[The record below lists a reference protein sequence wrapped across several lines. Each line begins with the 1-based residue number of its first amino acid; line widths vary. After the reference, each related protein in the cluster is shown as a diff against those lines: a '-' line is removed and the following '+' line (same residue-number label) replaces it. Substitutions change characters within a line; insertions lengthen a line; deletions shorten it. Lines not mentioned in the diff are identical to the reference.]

1 MVSSVTLDQEE
12 GGSRVLQ
19 GSSYLPLTVGA
30 LWVWQQAETW
40 SEEAL
45 WCVCVRVCVCAR
57 MRGCVCMHVCVHVC
71 GCMRV
76 CVCRVLSALS
86 LSFWL

>member
-45 WCVCVRVCVCAR
+45 WCVCAHAWVRVYACMCACVWVYA
-57 MRGCVCMHVCVHVC
+57 CVCM
-71 GCMRV
+71 
-76 CVCRVLSALS
+76 
-86 LSFWL
+86 